1 MLLRLAGAAALVAST
16 MIGPLIDGGRGAVRV
31 SRGVQV
37 LDPVAM
43 YPAAPPGSSCP
54 AAYPPAIFA
63 GWSDAQWPTLDAIVW
78 RESRCN
84 AGAVHRNANGSIDR
98 GLAQVN
104 SVNLPYLAGYG
115 ITAPMLLD
123 GYWNLRAARLRFAL
137 EGWAPWQ

>member
-1 MLLRLAGAAALVAST
+1 MLLRLAGAAVLVAST
-16 MIGPLIDGGRGAVRV
+16 MIGPLIDGSRAVRV

-43 YPAAPPGSSCP
+43 FPVAPGGSRCP
-54 AAYPPAIFA
+54 AAYPPAVFA
-63 GWSDAQWPTLDAIVW
+63 GWPDSDWLTLDAIVW
-78 RESRCN
+78 RESRCRP
-84 AGAVHRNANGSIDR
+84 GAIHYNRNGTIDR

-104 SVNLPYLAGYG
+104 SVNLGYLATYG

-123 GYWNLRAARLRFAL
+123 GYWNLRAARLLFDL